1 MKCSLIVIFIN
12 LYAEK
17 HRSEMK
23 MMEGSAA
30 DLREQIK
37 NEFQGLLKKV
47 YNHFCSCGSINVHG
61 FQGST
66 LSTNLYS
73 HELVTINTF
82 YISNDTK

>member
-1 MKCSLIVIFIN
+1 MKCSLIVILIN

-37 NEFQGLLKKV
+37 NEFQGLLKKL
-47 YNHFCSCGSINVHG
+47 YNHFCSCGLMSMG
-61 FQGST
+61 FKIQ
-66 LSTNLYS
+66 LYPQIYVPMNLLPLI
-73 HELVTINTF
+73 HPL
-82 YISNDTK
+82 

>member
-1 MKCSLIVIFIN
+1 MKCSLIVILIN

-37 NEFQGLLKKV
+37 NEFQGLFKKL
-47 YNHFCSCGSINVHG
+47 YMRINVHG
-61 FQGST
+61 FQDST
-66 LSTNLYS
+66 LSTNLCS
-73 HELVTINTF
+73 HELVTINTSF
-82 YISNDTK
+82 ISNDTK